1 MGHSYGGYLV
11 MASLVWHPYLF
22 RTGVPVCGI
31 SDFTTFFAGTEPWL
45 ARSAAYKYG
54 HPERDRELLHELS
67 PMSRIDALR
76 VPVLAVHGEHD
87 SNVPPG
93 ESEQFVRAARER
105 GVEAQLLVLRDE
117 GHDFRR
123 ADSLRTFRRTAAD
136 WIQRHLAD

>member
-1 MGHSYGGYLV
+1 MTISASYTTSWDSIRKTAPAEQKSL
-11 MASLVWHPYLF
+11 ASPDALLLAAF
-22 RTGVPVCGI
+22 GLTE
-31 SDFTTFFAGTEPWL
+31 TTFSGIAVSQ
-45 ARSAAYKYG
+45 A
-54 HPERDRELLHELS
+54 
-67 PMSRIDALR
+67 DALR